1 MIKVP
6 LPRFV
11 ALLVILAIFFGLLNA
26 LITPFISHA
35 GQQIGSPDSLTP
47 RISSLENSSESVGD
61 EWPMYRG
68 ALDHAGIGATTP
80 LLGAAPLWVFTTDTA
95 VITAPTV
102 ANGRVYAGSLNG
114 SIYCINETTGTIEWT
129 CNYQYVE
136 WNIHPIFSTAAI
148 ACGCVYVGGY
158 CQIYCLNATTGEY
171 VWGYGPGIPGI
182 SIDSSPAVADGR
194 IYVGSCGNVTCLN
207 ATTGAL
213 EWNYTTGDTVY
224 SSPAIANG
232 WVYVG
237 SDDDNVYCLN
247 ATTGA
252 LKWNY
257 TTGDNVYSSPAVANG
272 YVYVGSDDYNLYCLN
287 ATTGARKWMYSPGSY
302 VDSSPAIANGRVYV
316 GSLDK
321 CYCINATTGC
331 VEWSYTTGDP
341 VYSDPAIA
349 NGMVFIANCNDADN
363 KGSVY
368 CLNATTGALIWTYS
382 IGAGVLSSPTI
393 ANGTVFIGNNGGQDN
408 NGAFYGK
415 IFRLPMI
422 MPSGVL
428 GYPLH
433 YLFGAMIAATAWVV
447 IQSTRPPRC
456 SPPSSRARRFSRV
469 MSSFIIS
476 VFSDH
481 HTRLHERRGE
491 NLPVS

>member
-1 MIKVP
+1 MPYISHPRKYSHRLSDSGIHRNNSRRYIDTRVFLPPVCNAFIIWRLWGNVNRSLNHGIILKIKGAFEKMIKVP

-272 YVYVGSDDYNLYCLN
+272 
-287 ATTGARKWMYSPGSY
+287 
-302 VDSSPAIANGRVYV
+302 
-316 GSLDK
+316 
-321 CYCINATTGC
+321 
-331 VEWSYTTGDP
+331 
-341 VYSDPAIA
+341 
-349 NGMVFIANCNDADN
+349 
-363 KGSVY
+363 
-368 CLNATTGALIWTYS
+368 
-382 IGAGVLSSPTI
+382 
-393 ANGTVFIGNNGGQDN
+393 
-408 NGAFYGK
+408 
-415 IFRLPMI
+415 
-422 MPSGVL
+422 
-428 GYPLH
+428 
-433 YLFGAMIAATAWVV
+433 
-447 IQSTRPPRC
+447 
-456 SPPSSRARRFSRV
+456 
-469 MSSFIIS
+469 
-476 VFSDH
+476 
-481 HTRLHERRGE
+481 
-491 NLPVS
+491 